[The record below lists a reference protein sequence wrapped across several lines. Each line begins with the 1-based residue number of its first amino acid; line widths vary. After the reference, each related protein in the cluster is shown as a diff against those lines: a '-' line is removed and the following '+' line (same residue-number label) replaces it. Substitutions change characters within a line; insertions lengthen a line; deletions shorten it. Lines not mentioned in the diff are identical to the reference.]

1 MDSFVLSGV
10 KVVHIVTR
18 LDRGGAAEVI
28 LDLIKT
34 LSQHGMRVTLIVGKT
49 DNPQTNIPELC
60 KKNNIELYSI
70 PDLIRSVSPF
80 HDILAYFR
88 IKNIIR
94 KLQPAIVHTHTSKA
108 GIIGRCAAWSA
119 GIQHS
124 VHSPRGHIFY
134 GYYNRYVTFVFVA
147 LERLGAR
154 ITEKITTL
162 TKKGMQDHIDMGVG
176 TFEKFVV
183 IHSGVQID
191 TFKIGNGHAVK
202 KGTGFTA
209 NSIVGWAGRLDS
221 VKNCLLFVESASIIK
236 KRMPESRFLIAGDGE
251 EREML
256 QERSHDLG
264 LSDCMIFLGDRDDMP
279 DVMAAFDVFVLSSH
293 NEGFGRVLVEA
304 MAAGAV
310 PVSTKVGGTS
320 DVIEDGVSGF
330 LVPKGDSQAMA
341 DAVCSLLGDNELYNR
356 LRTNGIKRAEL
367 FTLRSMVEKFEELY
381 AELLDT

>member
-28 LDLIKT
+28 LDLIKA
-34 LSQHGMRVTLIVGKT
+34 LSQHGMHVALIVGKT
-49 DNPQTNIPELC
+49 DNPQTDIREFC
-60 KKNNIELYSI
+60 KKYSIELYSI
-70 PDLIRSVSPF
+70 PDLIRSVSPI

-94 KLQPAIVHTHTSKA
+94 KLHPAIVHTHTSKA

-119 GIQHS
+119 GIRHS

-134 GYYNRYVTFVFVA
+134 GYYNRFVTRIFVT
-147 LERLGAR
+147 LERFAAH

-162 TKKGMQDHIDMGVG
+162 TKKGMLDHIQLGVG
-176 TFEKFVV
+176 TVEKFTV

-191 TFKIGNGHAVK
+191 TFKNGDGSTVK
-202 KGTGFTA
+202 METGFTT
-209 NSIVGWAGRLDS
+209 NRIVGWAGRLDS
-221 VKNCLLFVESASIIK
+221 VKNCLLFVDSASIIK
-236 KRMPESRFLIAGDGE
+236 ERMPESRFLIAGDGE

-256 QERSHDLG
+256 QKRSFDLG
-264 LSDCMIFLGDRDDMP
+264 LSDCVMFLGDRDDMP

-310 PVSTKVGGTS
+310 PVSTQVGGTS

-356 LRTNGIKRAEL
+356 LRTNGIKRAEM

>member
-1 MDSFVLSGV
+1 MDSFVLSGISI
-10 KVVHIVTR
+10 VHIVTR

-28 LDLIKT
+28 LDLVKA

-49 DNPQTNIPELC
+49 DNPQTDLSEFCTQNGIALYIIP
-60 KKNNIELYSI
+60 N
-70 PDLIRSVSPF
+70 LIRSVSPI
-80 HDILAYFR
+80 HDIIAFFK
-88 IKNIIR
+88 IKKIIR
-94 KLQPAIVHTHTSKA
+94 NLQPAIVHTHTSKA
-108 GIIGRCAAWSA
+108 GIVGRCAAWSA
-119 GIQHS
+119 GIRHS
-124 VHSPRGHIFY
+124 VHSPRGHVFY
-134 GYYNRYVTFVFVA
+134 GYYNRYVTSVFVT
-147 LERLGAR
+147 LERLASH

-176 TFEKFVV
+176 TEEKFTVV
-183 IHSGVQID
+183 HSGVRID
-191 TFKIGNGHAVK
+191 RFKNGDGNTVK
-202 KGTGFTA
+202 KETGF
-209 NSIVGWAGRLDS
+209 NDNRIVGWAGRLDS

-236 KRMPESRFLIAGDGE
+236 KRMPETCFLIAGDGE

-264 LSDCMIFLGDRDDMP
+264 LSDCMMFLGDRDDMP

-310 PVSTKVGGTS
+310 PVSTMVGGTP
-320 DVIEDGVSGF
+320 DVVEDGVSGF
-330 LVPKGDSQAMA
+330 LVPKGDSQTMA
-341 DAVCSLLGDNELYNR
+341 DAVCSLLADNELYNR

-367 FTLRSMVEKFEELY
+367 FTLRSMVEKFEGLY